1 MVVADADEEVGAA
14 QMVAPKPK
22 KRRWLEAALSGL
34 GRASLPAGKE
44 WRREKAKHDREPKL
58 AAYPAVR
65 RAVQG
70 RPALGRW
77 SPEGFRPSK
86 EKRGRKALVHEP

>member
-1 MVVADADEEVGAA
+1 MAAADADGEAGAA
-14 QMVAPKPK
+14 QMVAPKSK
-22 KRRWLEAALSGL
+22 KRRWLETALSGL
-34 GRASLPAGKE
+34 GGASLPAEEE
-44 WRREKAKHDREPKL
+44 WRQEKAKHDREPKL

-77 SPEGFRPSK
+77 SPERFRSSK